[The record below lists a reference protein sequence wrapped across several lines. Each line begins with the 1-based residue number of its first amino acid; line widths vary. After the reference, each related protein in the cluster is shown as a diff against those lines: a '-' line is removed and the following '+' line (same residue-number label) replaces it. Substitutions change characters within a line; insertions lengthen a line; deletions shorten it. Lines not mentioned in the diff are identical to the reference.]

1 MHFGAHDFAMQH
13 HNKNRKFGR
22 VRKVRTG
29 LMRSLAHNLI
39 EHGAITTTE
48 AKAKSLRPFVEKLV
62 THAKIDTVA
71 KRRHV
76 SQVLGNDDAATKK
89 LFDTIAPQYT
99 DRAGGYTRI
108 VRTAV
113 RQGDSATVARIM
125 FV

>member
-1 MHFGAHDFAMQH
+1 MRH

-39 EHGAITTTE
+39 LNGAITTTE
-48 AKAKSLRPFVEKLV
+48 AKAKALRPFVERLV
-62 THAKIDTVA
+62 THAKEDTVA

-76 SQVLGNDDAATKK
+76 ASILGNDDAAVKE
-89 LFDTIAPQYT
+89 LFGTIAPKYT
-99 DRAGGYTRI
+99 ERQGGYTRI

>member
-1 MHFGAHDFAMQH
+1 MQH

-62 THAKIDTVA
+62 THAKEDTVA

-76 SQVLGNDDAATKK
+76 SRALGNDEVATHR
-89 LFDTIAPQYT
+89 LFTVIAPQYVE
-99 DRAGGYTRI
+99 RSGGYIRI
-108 VRTAV
+108 VRIAV

>member
-1 MHFGAHDFAMQH
+1 
-13 HNKNRKFGR
+13 
-22 VRKVRTG
+22 
-29 LMRSLAHNLI
+29 MRSLAHNLI

-62 THAKIDTVA
+62 THAKEDSVA

-76 SQVLGNDDAATKK
+76 ARVLGNDETATKE
-89 LFDTIAPQYT
+89 LFEVIAPRYAERQ
-99 DRAGGYTRI
+99 GGYIRI

-113 RQGDSATVARIM
+113 RQGDSAVVARIL